1 MFQQQRRER
10 GEAGW
15 GWMQLILILKESSF
29 QWCVVCPHSLFTF
42 YVLFAIY
49 YVGALLYVC
58 SCDVREWLVA
68 TIFMWFFFHINWRQ
82 QWQCGGWWWLTGRRY
97 DSWMLW
103 RLSLI
108 SPLFFFF
115 FSNNRQTGDFCLFLG
130 FDPFSFFSSFENR
143 CDDNQPI
150 IRLRDRVQPFF
161 PYLIPINL
169 KLIHNLWNKCEM
181 STRPTWSRKTK
192 KQSFLLS
199 IGDSLSPRIASC
211 VF

>member
-10 GEAGW
+10 GEVGW

-29 QWCVVCPHSLFTF
+29 QWRVVCTHWLFTF

-49 YVGALLYVC
+49 YVGTLLYVC

-68 TIFMWFFFHINWRQ
+68 TIFMWFFSHQLTSAMAVWWVMVAHRSSL
-82 QWQCGGWWWLTGRRY
+82 WQLNALAIIFDFC
-97 DSWMLW
+97 S
-103 RLSLI
+103 
-108 SPLFFFF
+108 FFFF
-115 FSNNRQTGDFCLFLG
+115 FSNNRQTGHFYLYLG

-150 IRLRDRVQPFF
+150 IRLRDRVLPFF

-169 KLIHNLWNKCEM
+169 KLIHNMK
-181 STRPTWSRKTK
+181 
-192 KQSFLLS
+192 
-199 IGDSLSPRIASC
+199 
-211 VF
+211 